1 MKISYKEEKYF
12 NWRGKEVSRTENL
25 SDIVFAMALTLVVAS
40 SVPTSFAEI
49 AALWREG
56 IAIALCFIMLL
67 SIWYGHY
74 LFFRRYDLEDRK
86 TMFLNAVLIFLVMVF
101 AYPLKFLANF
111 LVNFFTGGFANDR
124 AVEAVLTFEQ
134 APWLTAIYSM
144 GYALVFFVFCLL
156 YRHANKRADD
166 IGLSEPE
173 KIMTKAIIQGN
184 ITHVLF
190 GLAVTVLA
198 LLLPAKWDLL
208 AGMAF
213 VFIGFPLSYIG
224 NKAAKKAN
232 KVSEVAS

>member
-1 MKISYKEEKYF
+1 MCKIHDF
-12 NWRGKEVSRTENL
+12 CR
-25 SDIVFAMALTLVVAS
+25 
-40 SVPTSFAEI
+40 
-49 AALWREG
+49 
-56 IAIALCFIMLL
+56 
-67 SIWYGHY
+67 
-74 LFFRRYDLEDRK
+74 
-86 TMFLNAVLIFLVMVF
+86 
-101 AYPLKFLANF
+101 
-111 LVNFFTGGFANDR
+111 
-124 AVEAVLTFEQ
+124 
-134 APWLTAIYSM
+134 
-144 GYALVFFVFCLL
+144 FFVFCLL